1 MKRLM
6 KKFIVI
12 LLSLMILASLLIPV
26 LAYEETN
33 SVTRA
38 GLGYDTQ
45 TIYINNIPYTAT
57 FYLAGNASTG
67 GYSVFDTQ
75 ARSIRY
81 HQTVTVI
88 FYTQGTGQETYSG
101 GNTTYKGTND
111 LGVTGITQSRYVRY
125 AGSDVATGIKTIAAT
140 GKLTTINQNG
150 TSQTYS
156 FSAAAG

>member
-6 KKFIVI
+6 KKFVVI

-38 GLGYDTQ
+38 GTGYDTQ

-57 FYLAGNASTG
+57 LYLAGNVTTG
-67 GYSVFDTQ
+67 GYSVFNTE
-75 ARSIRY
+75 ANCIRY
-81 HQTVTVI
+81 HYSVEVV
-88 FYTQGTGQETYSG
+88 FSTQGTGQETYSG
-101 GNTTYKGTND
+101 GAKTVGAKAGSSNSGYVTYRGRDTA
-111 LGVTGITQSRYVRY
+111 TGITH
-125 AGSDVATGIKTIAAT
+125 IAAT
-140 GKLTTINQNG
+140 GKLTTVNQTG
-150 TSQTYS
+150 TTQSFS